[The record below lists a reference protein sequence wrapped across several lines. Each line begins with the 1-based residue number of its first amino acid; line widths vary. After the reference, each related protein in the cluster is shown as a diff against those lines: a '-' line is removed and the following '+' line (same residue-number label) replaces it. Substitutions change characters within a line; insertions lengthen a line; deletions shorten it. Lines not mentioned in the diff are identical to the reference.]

1 MNRALFG
8 QRKPFANGATF
19 VPENFQRNHN
29 MSEKVLLVDDEQ
41 DLLDAMAERMRVRG
55 MEVSTTTSAWD
66 ALQKT
71 EEGLYDAI
79 VIDLMMPEMDGL
91 AVLKAIKEK
100 KPDLQVILLT
110 GLATVEKSLEAIKLG
125 AMDLMEKPP
134 DLIALTEKI
143 RKAKTRKMSKKKGQ

>member
-1 MNRALFG
+1 
-8 QRKPFANGATF
+8 
-19 VPENFQRNHN
+19 

-91 AVLKAIKEK
+91 EVLKAIKEK
-100 KPDLQVILLT
+100 KPDMQVILLT
-110 GLATVEKSLEAIKLG
+110 GLATVEKSQEAIKLG

-143 RKAKTRKMSKKKGQ
+143 RKAKTRKMSKNKGP

>member
-1 MNRALFG
+1 
-8 QRKPFANGATF
+8 
-19 VPENFQRNHN
+19 

-41 DLLDAMAERMRVRG
+41 DLLEAMAERMRVRG

-79 VIDLMMPEMDGL
+79 VIDLMMPEMNGL
-91 AVLKAIKEK
+91 EVLKAIKKK

-134 DLIALTEKI
+134 DLMELTEKI
-143 RKAKTRKMSKKKGQ
+143 REAKARKMPRNKGR

>member
-1 MNRALFG
+1 
-8 QRKPFANGATF
+8 
-19 VPENFQRNHN
+19 

-41 DLLDAMAERMRVRG
+41 DLLEAMAERMRVRG

-79 VIDLMMPEMDGL
+79 VIDLMMPEMNGL
-91 AVLKAIKEK
+91 EVLKAIKKK

-134 DLIALTEKI
+134 DLMELTEKI
-143 RKAKTRKMSKKKGQ
+143 REAKARKMPKNKGR

>member
-1 MNRALFG
+1 MNPLSASGGFKTG
-8 QRKPFANGATF
+8 
-19 VPENFQRNHN
+19 NFQRNHK

-91 AVLKAIKEK
+91 EVLKAIKEK
-100 KPDLQVILLT
+100 KPDMQVILLT
-110 GLATVEKSLEAIKLG
+110 GLATVEKSQEAIKLG

-143 RKAKTRKMSKKKGQ
+143 RKAKTRKMSKNKGP